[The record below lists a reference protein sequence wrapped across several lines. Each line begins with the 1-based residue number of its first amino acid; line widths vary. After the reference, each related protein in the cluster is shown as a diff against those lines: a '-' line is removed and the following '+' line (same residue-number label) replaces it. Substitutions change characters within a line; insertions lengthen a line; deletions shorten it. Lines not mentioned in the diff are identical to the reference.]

1 MAMLEPRAIRTAQR
15 EPLFKRSF
23 KQPAFGLFR
32 WLKKARALQDLH
44 AAHPQRNGPAA
55 ANVAHHHEAPTKRC
69 FPGKMPTDLSPAE
82 LGRPPRREV
91 QFFLSS
97 EDSVKAGNAFP
108 YICEDGVILSKEEL
122 VARGLAQSP
131 LNIRSEHSVKAGDAF
146 PYICENG
153 VVLSKEELVARGL
166 VRCDSPL
173 NIRSEYSVKAGDAF
187 PYICENGIVL
197 SKEELVTRGFV
208 RSDF

>member
-1 MAMLEPRAIRTAQR
+1 MSMLEPRAIRTAQR

-55 ANVAHHHEAPTKRC
+55 ANVAHHHEAPTKMC

-97 EDSVKAGNAFP
+97 EDSVKAGNNAFP

-153 VVLSKEELVARGL
+153 VVLSKEELVARG
-166 VRCDSPL
+166 
-173 NIRSEYSVKAGDAF
+173 
-187 PYICENGIVL
+187 
-197 SKEELVTRGFV
+197 FV

>member
-1 MAMLEPRAIRTAQR
+1 MPPIPNETDRPRPTSPTITKHQRKCAFPARCQRT
-15 EPLFKRSF
+15 L
-23 KQPAFGLFR
+23 
-32 WLKKARALQDLH
+32 ARQSSA
-44 AAHPQRNGPAA
+44 G
-55 ANVAHHHEAPTKRC
+55 HHDEKC
-69 FPGKMPTDLSPAE
+69 S
-82 LGRPPRREV
+82 
-91 QFFLSS
+91 FFLSS